1 MGNYEITKTLNN
13 NVLIC
18 KSNNHEVVLIGKGI
32 GFNKKVGMMLDV
44 IINESEIVY
53 LAIHIHHFEAQIK
66 IE

>member
-1 MGNYEITKTLNN
+1 MIQRQ
-13 NVLIC
+13 
-18 KSNNHEVVLIGKGI
+18 
-32 GFNKKVGMMLDV
+32 FDV

>member
-1 MGNYEITKTLNN
+1 MDAQDNFILMVKIFIH
-13 NVLIC
+13 NV
-18 KSNNHEVVLIGKGI
+18 
-32 GFNKKVGMMLDV
+32 FNTAYKILKMIQRQFDV